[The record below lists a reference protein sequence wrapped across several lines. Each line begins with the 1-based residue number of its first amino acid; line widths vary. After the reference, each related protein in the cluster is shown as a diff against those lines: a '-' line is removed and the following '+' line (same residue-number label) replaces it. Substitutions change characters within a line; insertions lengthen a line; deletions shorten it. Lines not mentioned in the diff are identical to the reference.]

1 MALSRKQKKAF
12 LTAVVTAGVYLS
24 LDVYKRQGDDLQD
37 IKRNGISVHYTRSGR
52 FPVGKY
58 GYSGETQRAGRE
70 MNVKE
75 MEIPCKK
82 NVLSV
87 KHLLFIWNRMNG
99 WSANYVIKKN

>member
-1 MALSRKQKKAF
+1 MDAIKFEKAIAERETICRTLKEMGF
-12 LTAVVTAGVYLS
+12 L
-24 LDVYKRQGDDLQD
+24 
-37 IKRNGISVHYTRSGR
+37 VHYTRSGR

-58 GYSGETQRAGRE
+58 GYSGEIQRAGRE

-99 WSANYVIKKN
+99 WSANYVIKRIEQDQMPERALCL

>member
-1 MALSRKQKKAF
+1 
-12 LTAVVTAGVYLS
+12 
-24 LDVYKRQGDDLQD
+24 
-37 IKRNGISVHYTRSGR
+37 
-52 FPVGKY
+52 
-58 GYSGETQRAGRE
+58 

-87 KHLLFIWNRMNG
+87 KHLLFIWNRMNR